1 METPLNQT
9 SSRFYEP
16 GVSHYATEL
25 YMGERVSI
33 WGISV
38 QRDEIEPRAEAF
50 FRNLWARKYLCDIR
64 GRKVLLEET
73 FDHPQMRVR
82 LASFME
88 KVPGSPLEII
98 GPTRGL
104 LYEVFVRDVLSSLIP
119 SELKD
124 KYLYVLPPFKYNQGH
139 KLSMGGDVLLLER
152 LDDDEFR
159 PISKLEVKGRRK
171 DSGYIPGKDHR
182 LEVPVVY
189 ALLNDLNLM
198 MNKGEVVHLREF
210 VDDVMM
216 TAIALG
222 VYDSRIPFMGISPEC
237 YSLLLKRLTT
247 RISSGYGI
255 VQEKHR
261 RRDPYSEVEKAT
273 IGIQALGL

>member
-1 METPLNQT
+1 MEVPLYQT
-9 SSRFYEP
+9 NSRFYEP
-16 GVSHYATEL
+16 GISHYATEL
-25 YMGERVSI
+25 FMAERVSI

-38 QRDEIEPRAEAF
+38 QRDEIEPRAETF
-50 FRNLWARKYLCDIR
+50 FRNLWAREYVCDIR
-64 GRKVLLEET
+64 GRKVLLKEN
-73 FDHPQMRVR
+73 FDHPQMKVR
-82 LASFME
+82 LASFMAT
-88 KVPGSPLEII
+88 VPGSPLEII
-98 GPTRGL
+98 GQTRGL

-139 KLSMGGDVLLLER
+139 KISMGGDVLLLER
-152 LDDDEFR
+152 LDEDEFR
-159 PISKLEVKGRRK
+159 PVSKLEVKGRRK
-171 DSGYIPGKDHR
+171 DSGYIPGKDYR

-198 MNKGEVVHLREF
+198 MNTGEVVHLREF

-237 YSLLLKRLTT
+237 YSLLLERLTT
-247 RISSGYGI
+247 RISAGYGI
-255 VQEKHR
+255 VQEKQR
-261 RRDPYSEVEKAT
+261 KRDPYNEVEKAT